1 MIEFTSI
8 GQMLRDTE
16 QAGLPLW
23 ENVLLSDCE
32 RQGISREESLARMT
46 AMLEVMVQADQ
57 SYRPGTARPAVWW
70 GATEARWPP
79 TPRRATPCAVL
90 SCPT

>member
-32 RQGISREESLARMT
+32 RQGISREESLALLRGFFRG
-46 AMLEVMVQADQ
+46 LRKKGD
-57 SYRPGTARPAVWW
+57 S
-70 GATEARWPP
+70 
-79 TPRRATPCAVL
+79 
-90 SCPT
+90 